1 MESLVDI
8 VGEIGIYI
16 LDEERG
22 SKSDA
27 REGQGRQ
34 IHDLHSMRIRVFCG
48 QGQSIEDS
56 VICSRH
62 CQQGRFSAIG
72 DSHEQVWKATS
83 G

>member
-22 SKSDA
+22 SKSNA
-27 REGQGRQ
+27 RESQGRQ
-34 IHDLHSMRIRVFCG
+34 VHDLHSMRIRMFCG
-48 QGQSIEDS
+48 QGQGIEDS
-56 VICSRH
+56 AICSRN
-62 CQQGRFSAIG
+62 CQQCALSAIG
-72 DSHEQVWKATS
+72 DSREQVWKATS